1 MDADRSGGFGGLLRR
16 RRMAAG
22 LTQEELAARTGLS
35 IRAIRDL
42 ERGITSRPYRNSIE
56 RLADAL
62 GLTSG
67 GRAEFVEAA
76 RPVNEIGAGTR
87 EPPPTGPVP
96 RQLPAAA
103 TDFTG
108 RSAELA
114 TLTELSRPG
123 GVTLVVS
130 AAGGIAGVGKTA
142 LAVYWAHQA
151 AGQFPDGQLYVDLRG
166 YDPGQEM
173 LPTDALAGFLRALGV
188 AGQDIPAEQDDRAAR
203 YRGLLAGRRMLVL
216 LDNAGSAEQ
225 VRPLLPGSATCTVL
239 VTSRD
244 ALPGLTASDGAERLG
259 LDLLPA
265 ADAEALL
272 TRLIGDR
279 ATADPVAVT
288 ALAGHCA
295 RLPLALR
302 VTAELAATRPADP
315 LASLATELT
324 SHQQH
329 LEHTTDT
336 SLATKPASQQQHLE
350 HTTDTSLATKP
361 ASHQQHLEHTTD
373 TSLATKP
380 ASHQQHLEHT
390 TDTSLATKP
399 ASQQRCLER
408 TADGGPHAA
417 SHNPLTAV
425 LAVLSWA
432 YRYLDPETARTFR
445 LAGLHP
451 GPDLDR
457 YAIAA
462 LTGRQAGQADQAL
475 ARLTSAHL
483 MHVTA
488 PGRYGLHDLVRDY
501 ACELTAVHDGEDAG
515 RAALTRLFDHYL
527 HTVATAMDALF
538 PALHSRRPRIPA
550 PASPAPAVTDPAT
563 AQAWLDAERATL
575 VTVAGHAAARGWP
588 GHATRLAATLIGYLD
603 TGSHFPEAVT
613 VCACACQAAREAG
626 DRDAEAAALSG
637 LALIDLQQGRN
648 PQATDYLGQALAL
661 YRETGDRAGQARSL
675 LNLGFIDLQQGRC
688 KLAIEHSLQAVDL
701 SRDTTE
707 WRAMAQGLANL
718 GRAELRLGR
727 YMDAINHNRKAQAL
741 FRRNGDLSGVA
752 ETLNIIGAANQRQ
765 GRYRLAVEQHT
776 QALALYRK
784 TGDRAGQAES
794 LFRLGILDLCR
805 DRYQKAIDHH
815 RQALA
820 IYRDMGKPDAGGYPL
835 TYLGDVHLRQG
846 HHRQAISHY
855 QEALQLF
862 RQSGALAGQTEALN
876 GLGEALLATS
886 RPAGARTQYS
896 AALTLATE
904 IGEQY
909 EQARAHNGLG
919 HVCRLVGNPGRARL
933 HWRAA
938 FALYTG
944 LGTPEAE
951 QVRAQFATLRQGT
964 PGRSGRLA

>member
-130 AAGGIAGVGKTA
+130 AAGGIAGAGKTA

-244 ALPGLTASDGAERLG
+244 ALHGLTASDGAERLG

-302 VTAELAATRPADP
+302 VTAELAATRSADP
-315 LASLATELT
+315 LASLATELA
-324 SHQQH
+324 SHQRH
-329 LEHTTDT
+329 LEQTTDT
-336 SLATKPASQQQHLE
+336 SLATKPASQ
-350 HTTDTSLATKP
+350 
-361 ASHQQHLEHTTD
+361 QQHLEHTTD

-457 YAIAA
+457 YAVAA

>member
-244 ALPGLTASDGAERLG
+244 ALHGLTASDGAERLG

-279 ATADPVAVT
+279 ATADPVAVA

-302 VTAELAATRPADP
+302 VTAELAATRSADP
-315 LASLATELT
+315 LASLATELA
-324 SHQQH
+324 SHQRH
-329 LEHTTDT
+329 LEQTTDT
-336 SLATKPASQQQHLE
+336 SLATKPASQ
-350 HTTDTSLATKP
+350 
-361 ASHQQHLEHTTD
+361 QQHLEHTTD

-457 YAIAA
+457 YAVAA

>member
-62 GLTSG
+62 GLASG

-87 EPPPTGPVP
+87 EPPPAGPVP

-130 AAGGIAGVGKTA
+130 AAGGIAGAGKTA

-380 ASHQQHLEHT
+380 AS
-390 TDTSLATKP
+390 
-399 ASQQRCLER
+399 QQRCLER

-457 YAIAA
+457 YAVAA

>member
-244 ALPGLTASDGAERLG
+244 ALHGLTASDGAERLG

-279 ATADPVAVT
+279 ATADPVAVA

-302 VTAELAATRPADP
+302 VTAELAATRSADP
-315 LASLATELT
+315 LASLATELA
-324 SHQQH
+324 SQQRH
-329 LEHTTDT
+329 LEQTAHA
-336 SLATKPASQQQHLE
+336 SLATE
-350 HTTDTSLATKP
+350 P

-380 ASHQQHLEHT
+380 TSHQQHLEHT

>member
-22 LTQEELAARTGLS
+22 LTQEDLGVRTGLS

-42 ERGITSRPYRNSIE
+42 ERGITSRPYRNSVE

-62 GLTSG
+62 GLSG
-67 GRAEFVEAA
+67 DGRAEFIKAA
-76 RPVNEIGAGTR
+76 RPVSENGHGA
-87 EPPPTGPVP
+87 PPTGPVP

-103 TDFTG
+103 AGFTG
-108 RSAELA
+108 RPGELA
-114 TLTELSRPG
+114 TLTELLRPG
-123 GVTLVVS
+123 GRTLVVS

-142 LAVYWAHQA
+142 LAVHWAHQA
-151 AGQFPDGQLYVDLRG
+151 TGLFPDGQLYVNLRG
-166 YDPGQEM
+166 YDPCQPM

-188 AGQDIPAEQDDRAAR
+188 AGRDIPAEPDDRAAR
-203 YRGLLAGRRMLVL
+203 YRSLLAGRRMLVL

-225 VRPLLPGSATCTVL
+225 VRPLLPGSGACAVL

-244 ALPGLTASDGAERLG
+244 ALAGLDAHRLD

-272 TRLIGDR
+272 TGLIGDH
-279 ATADPVAVT
+279 AAADPVTIT
-288 ALAGHCA
+288 ALAGQCA

-302 VTAELAATRPADP
+302 VTAGLAATRPADP
-315 LASLATELT
+315 LASLAAELA
-324 SHQQH
+324 
-329 LEHTTDT
+329 D
-336 SLATKPASQQQHLE
+336 
-350 HTTDTSLATKP
+350 
-361 ASHQQHLEHTTD
+361 
-373 TSLATKP
+373 
-380 ASHQQHLEHT
+380 
-390 TDTSLATKP
+390 
-399 ASQQRCLER
+399 QQRRLAA
-408 TADGGPHAA
+408 TANGGPHTT
-417 SHNPLTAV
+417 SHPLTAALTV
-425 LAVLSWA
+425 FSWA
-432 YRYLDPETARTFR
+432 YRHLDAETARTFR

-451 GPDLDR
+451 GPDFDR
-457 YAIAA
+457 YAVAA

-488 PGRYGLHDLVRDY
+488 PGRYGLHDLLRDY
-501 ACELTAVHDGEDAG
+501 ACELTAGHDGAEAG

-527 HTVATAMDALF
+527 HTAATAMDALL
-538 PALHSRRPRIPA
+538 PALHSRRPRIPP
-550 PASPAPAVTDPAT
+550 PASPAPALTDPAM
-563 AQAWLDAERATL
+563 AQAWLDAERDTL
-575 VTVAGHAAARGWP
+575 VTIAAHTAAQGWP

-603 TGSHFPEAVT
+603 TGSHFPEALT
-613 VCACACQAAREAG
+613 VCACARRAARAAG
-626 DRDAEAAALSG
+626 DRAAEAAALSS
-637 LALIDLQQGRN
+637 LALIDVQQGRN
-648 PQATDYLGQALAL
+648 PQATSYLEQALAL
-661 YRETGDRAGQARSL
+661 YRETGDLAGQARSL
-675 LNLGFIDLQQGRC
+675 LSLGFTGLQQGRC
-688 KLAIEHSLQAVDL
+688 KQAIEHSLQAIDL

-707 WRAMAQGLANL
+707 WRVMAQGLANL

-727 YMDAINHNRKAQAL
+727 YLDAINHNRKAQAL

-765 GRYRLAVEQHT
+765 GRYRLALEQHT

-784 TGDRAGQAES
+784 TGDWAGQAES

-805 DRYQKAIDHH
+805 DRYAKAIDHH

-820 IYRDMGKPDAGGYPL
+820 IYRELGRPAAGAYPL

-846 HHRQAISHY
+846 HHRQAIKHY
-855 QEALQLF
+855 QEALPLF

-886 RPAGARTQYS
+886 RPAGARTQYA
-896 AALTLATE
+896 AALALATE

-919 HVCRLVGNPGRARL
+919 QVCRLVGNPGRARQ

-938 FALYTG
+938 FALYSG

-951 QVRAQFATLRQGT
+951 QVRAQFATLRPGP

>member
-1 MDADRSGGFGGLLRR
+1 MDTDRSGGFGVLLRR
-16 RRMAAG
+16 RRMTAG
-22 LTQEELAARTGLS
+22 LTQEDLAARTGLS

-62 GLTSG
+62 GLADD
-67 GRAEFVEAA
+67 GRAEFIKAA
-76 RPVNEIGAGTR
+76 RPVSEDGDATR
-87 EPPPTGPVP
+87 QPPPAGPVP
-96 RQLPAAA
+96 WQLPAAA

-108 RSAELA
+108 RSAELT
-114 TLTELSRPG
+114 TLTELLQTG
-123 GVTLVVS
+123 GGPPLVVS
-130 AAGGIAGVGKTA
+130 AAGGTAGVGKTA
-142 LAVYWAHQA
+142 LAVHWAQQA
-151 AGQFPDGQLYVDLRG
+151 TGLFPDGQLYVNLRG
-166 YDPGQEM
+166 YDPGQPM

-216 LDNAGSAEQ
+216 LDNAGSADQ
-225 VRPLLPGSATCTVL
+225 VRPLLPGSGTCAVL
-239 VTSRD
+239 VTSRN
-244 ALPGLTASDGAERLG
+244 ALPGLTASDGALRLD
-259 LDLLPA
+259 LDLLPPS
-265 ADAEALL
+265 DAEALL

-279 ATADPVAVT
+279 AAADPATVT
-288 ALAGHCA
+288 ALASQCA
-295 RLPLALR
+295 WLPLALR

-315 LASLATELT
+315 LASLAAELT
-324 SHQQH
+324 DQQWRLDPLAAGGDSSTAAALTVFSWSYQH
-329 LEHTTDT
+329 L
-336 SLATKPASQQQHLE
+336 
-350 HTTDTSLATKP
+350 
-361 ASHQQHLEHTTD
+361 
-373 TSLATKP
+373 
-380 ASHQQHLEHT
+380 
-390 TDTSLATKP
+390 
-399 ASQQRCLER
+399 
-408 TADGGPHAA
+408 
-417 SHNPLTAV
+417 
-425 LAVLSWA
+425 
-432 YRYLDPETARTFR
+432 DPGAARTFR

-457 YAIAA
+457 YAAAA
-462 LTGRQAGQADQAL
+462 LTGRQAGEADQAL
-475 ARLTSAHL
+475 GRLTRAHL

-488 PGRYGLHDLVRDY
+488 PGRYGLHDLLRDY
-501 ACELTAVHDGEDAG
+501 ACELTAVHDGESEG
-515 RAALTRLFDHYL
+515 QAALTRLFDHYL
-527 HTVATAMDALF
+527 HTAATAMDALF
-538 PALHSRRPRIPA
+538 PALHSRRPRIP
-550 PASPAPAVTDPAT
+550 PSASPAPAVTDPAT

-575 VTVAGHAAARGWP
+575 VAVAGHTSARGWP

-603 TGSHFPEAVT
+603 TGNHFPEAVT

-637 LALIDLQQGRN
+637 LALIDLQRGRN
-648 PQATDYLGQALAL
+648 PRATGYLERALAL
-661 YRETGDRAGQARSL
+661 YQETGDQAGQARSL
-675 LNLGFIDLQQGRC
+675 LNLGFTGLQQGRYR
-688 KLAIEHSLQAVDL
+688 LAVEHSLQAIDL

-707 WRAMAQGLANL
+707 WRILAQGLANL

-727 YMDAINHNRKAQAL
+727 YLEAINHNRKAQAL

-765 GRYRLAVEQHT
+765 GRHRMAVEQHT
-776 QALALYRK
+776 QALALCHK

-820 IYRDMGKPDAGGYPL
+820 IYREMGKPAAGAYPL

-846 HHRQAISHY
+846 YHRQAIRHY
-855 QEALQLF
+855 QEALPLF
-862 RQSGALAGQTEALN
+862 RQSGALAGQAELLN

-896 AALTLATE
+896 AALALATE

-919 HVCRLVGNPGRARL
+919 HVCRLVGNPARARL
-933 HWRAA
+933 HWRSA
-938 FALYTG
+938 FALYTS
-944 LGTPEAE
+944 LATPEAE
-951 QVRAQFATLRQGT
+951 QVRAQFATLRPGA

>member
-166 YDPGQEM
+166 YDHGQEM

-244 ALPGLTASDGAERLG
+244 ALHGLTASDGAERLG

-279 ATADPVAVT
+279 DTADPVAVA

-302 VTAELAATRPADP
+302 VTAELAATRSADP
-315 LASLATELT
+315 LASLATELA
-324 SHQQH
+324 SHQR
-329 LEHTTDT
+329 
-336 SLATKPASQQQHLE
+336 HLE

-457 YAIAA
+457 YAVAA

-637 LALIDLQQGRN
+637 LALIDLQ
-648 PQATDYLGQALAL
+648 
-661 YRETGDRAGQARSL
+661 
-675 LNLGFIDLQQGRC
+675 
-688 KLAIEHSLQAVDL
+688 
-701 SRDTTE
+701 
-707 WRAMAQGLANL
+707 
-718 GRAELRLGR
+718 
-727 YMDAINHNRKAQAL
+727 
-741 FRRNGDLSGVA
+741 
-752 ETLNIIGAANQRQ
+752 
-765 GRYRLAVEQHT
+765 
-776 QALALYRK
+776 
-784 TGDRAGQAES
+784 
-794 LFRLGILDLCR
+794 
-805 DRYQKAIDHH
+805 
-815 RQALA
+815 
-820 IYRDMGKPDAGGYPL
+820 
-835 TYLGDVHLRQG
+835 
-846 HHRQAISHY
+846 
-855 QEALQLF
+855 
-862 RQSGALAGQTEALN
+862 
-876 GLGEALLATS
+876 
-886 RPAGARTQYS
+886 
-896 AALTLATE
+896 
-904 IGEQY
+904 
-909 EQARAHNGLG
+909 
-919 HVCRLVGNPGRARL
+919 
-933 HWRAA
+933 
-938 FALYTG
+938 
-944 LGTPEAE
+944 
-951 QVRAQFATLRQGT
+951 
-964 PGRSGRLA
+964 